1 MTVVRVEFHDGPDTV
16 SCAVEQ
22 VVAAVADDRTA
33 LVVLA
38 ADAAQAQMLDA
49 RLWDVGESVFLPHT
63 CADDPHAGA
72 ARVVIAV
79 PGQPASGRAVVL
91 NLRAEPVALDCERII
106 ELIPADEPG
115 KVAARA
121 RWRAYVA
128 RGLKPEK
135 R

>member
-16 SCAVEQ
+16 SSAVEQ
-22 VVAAVADDRTA
+22 VVAAVAGDRTA
-33 LVVLA
+33 LVLA
-38 ADAAQAQMLDA
+38 ADAAQAQVLDA

-63 CADDPHAGA
+63 CADDPHAAA
-72 ARVVIAV
+72 ARVVIAA

-91 NLRAEPVALDCERII
+91 NLRAEPVELDCERII